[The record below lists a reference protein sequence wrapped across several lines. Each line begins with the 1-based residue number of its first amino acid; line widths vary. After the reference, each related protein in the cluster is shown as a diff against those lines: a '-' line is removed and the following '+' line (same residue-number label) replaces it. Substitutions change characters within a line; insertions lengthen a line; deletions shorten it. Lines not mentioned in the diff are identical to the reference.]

1 MPASKGADRG
11 RAIHGFGPDFKA
23 LAPGCGGMAGAA
35 RRETGV
41 TTKTLWHQGGFRRR
55 RRKLRFFVPS
65 CLGGSRNPPSLPG
78 SCSPWPPSDA
88 FRNIH
93 RAREGGGTT
102 KTPRHQGDFGAAGVT
117 CAPSCLS
124 VLVVPGILPASPAPV
139 PLGRLPTPSEI
150 SIVPAKA
157 GSPPR
162 HEGTKGDFGAAGATC
177 APSCLRVL
185 VVPGIL
191 PASPAPGCVLLG
203 NIPLTAPVIEHI
215 LNN

>member
-55 RRKLRFFVPS
+55 RRKLRFCVPS

-93 RAREGGGTT
+93 RAREGRVTT
-102 KTPRHQGDFGAAGVT
+102 KTRRHQGGFRRRRRNLRSFV
-117 CAPSCLS
+117 PSCL
-124 VLVVPGILPASPAPV
+124 G
-139 PLGRLPTPSEI
+139 
-150 SIVPAKA
+150 
-157 GSPPR
+157 GSRNPPR
-162 HEGTKGDFGAAGATC
+162 LSGSWLRLVRKHSIDRAGYRTYIEQLTEPRRSPRRHDGERTMSRC
-177 APSCLRVL
+177 RRSAPYNGRW
-185 VVPGIL
+185 GQNR
-191 PASPAPGCVLLG
+191 APQALAR
-203 NIPLTAPVIEHI
+203 NDEE
-215 LNN
+215 